1 MTEQQFRNKVIWFS
15 FVFSLL
21 VVWVHS
27 ENAELF
33 LGKTQEMTAV
43 WQAEQWL
50 IDYVAQ
56 IAVPG
61 FFMISGYLFYRD
73 FTWKSLRKKWNRRIK
88 SILVPFIL
96 WNGIYYLGY
105 VIGSRLPGMAQVL
118 GKGIVPFT
126 IEAAVDAV
134 LNYRYNYVFWYL
146 HQLMLLTIL
155 APLLWQFLR
164 TRWGSALL
172 VFVPLWL
179 TAQNLHLPFLN
190 LDALIYYGS
199 GAALAVE
206 TARWREKGWQEGL
219 GRISRIPES
228 PWHMVHLLP
237 ERLWNGRRAAVGV
250 ICLVLAAI
258 SYWAGLKTAVMAGF
272 ILCRLFA
279 VAGLWLFVPG
289 DKLPPAKDFMCHNFF
304 LYAVHFAFVR
314 LINKVLALMFPVT
327 TWEPLVLFLL
337 MPGLVLAVSTLLGRI
352 LRRYLP
358 GLWRL
363 LNGYRA

>member
-33 LGKTQEMTAV
+33 LGITEEMAAV
-43 WQAEQWL
+43 YQVERWL
-50 IDYVAQ
+50 IVYVAQ

-73 FTWKSLRKKWNRRIK
+73 FTWENLRRKWNRRIK

-105 VIGSRLPGMAQVL
+105 VIGSRLPGVAQVL

-126 IEAAVDAV
+126 VEAAVDAV
-134 LNYRYNYVFWYL
+134 INYRYNYVFWYL
-146 HQLMLLTIL
+146 HQLTMLTIL

-164 TRWGSALL
+164 TRWGSAILIL
-172 VFVPLWL
+172 VPLWL
-179 TAQNLHLPFLN
+179 AVQNLHLPFLN

-206 TARWREKGWQEGL
+206 TARWKEKGQINGNPGKSWH
-219 GRISRIPES
+219 ISQ
-228 PWHMVHLLP
+228 LLP
-237 ERLWNGRRAAVGV
+237 ERLWNGRRAFWGM

-258 SYWAGLKTAVMAGF
+258 FYYAGLATAVMAGF

-279 VAGLWLFVPG
+279 VVGLWLLVPG
-289 DKLPPAKDFMCHNFF
+289 DKLPPVKDFMCHNFF
-304 LYAVHFAFVR
+304 LYATHFAFVR
-314 LINKVLALMFPVT
+314 FINKGLAVMFPAT
-327 TWEPLVLFLL
+327 AWEPLILFVL

-363 LNGYRA
+363 LNGYRM